1 MNREIYCAGMR
12 QIGAGTDEIRIR
24 AAQIRALF
32 EQQKRPVRIRRVRYI
47 LLAGAAAAM
56 VAVFGT
62 VSAGALNGWD
72 YSDLFNTHYAE
83 INRTPTENSYDFSG
97 MGLDL
102 GDSLRGKDYTVTV
115 QSVIA
120 DTKTLYL
127 LYDVIP
133 DQNLRK
139 SGAVIRDCRLQVES
153 PYAQVISYPSALYK
167 LPSGVYR
174 GVVTMETS
182 DSSDLCSETL
192 RVSVGGIEIIGGAEE
207 TVTAGADSGI
217 TRALEIPLEGLAV
230 QNDFC
235 VPCSLIFP
243 QDPKQH
249 EFTNLMVTPMS
260 LTISRTEP
268 CVGFAS
274 DPTDSEGVPADPAE
288 WDAAAIYDD
297 GTEIPLE
304 GFTRC
309 ISSRASDVSD
319 TATSGG
325 ISVRIT
331 LTFLSPLR
339 TDGLKAIR
347 FGAQTVPLQ

>member
-1 MNREIYCAGMR
+1 
-12 QIGAGTDEIRIR
+12 
-24 AAQIRALF
+24 
-32 EQQKRPVRIRRVRYI
+32 
-47 LLAGAAAAM
+47 M

-72 YSDLFNTHYAE
+72 YSDLFNKHYAV
-83 INRTPTENSYDFSG
+83 INHNPTENSYDFSG

-120 DTKTLYL
+120 DSKTLYL
-127 LYDVIP
+127 LYDVKP
-133 DQNLRK
+133 DEELRK

-182 DSSDLCSETL
+182 DSSILCSESL
-192 RVSVGGIEIIGGAEE
+192 RVSVEGVEITGSSDDTLAAGGG
-207 TVTAGADSGI
+207 SGI
-217 TRALEIPLEGLAV
+217 DRALEIPLDGLEV
-230 QNDFC
+230 QKDFC
-235 VPCSLIFP
+235 VPCSLTFP

-249 EFTNLMVTPMS
+249 EFTTLTVTPMS

-268 CVGFAS
+268 CVGYAS
-274 DPTDSEGVPADPAE
+274 DPTESEGVPADPAE
-288 WDAAAIYDD
+288 WDAAAIYED
-297 GTEIPLE
+297 GTEIPLK

-309 ISSRASDVSD
+309 ISSRASDASKA
-319 TATSGG
+319 TASGEV
-325 ISVRIT
+325 SVRIT
-331 LTFLSPLR
+331 LTFLSPLQ

-347 FGAQTVPLQ
+347 FGTQIVPLS